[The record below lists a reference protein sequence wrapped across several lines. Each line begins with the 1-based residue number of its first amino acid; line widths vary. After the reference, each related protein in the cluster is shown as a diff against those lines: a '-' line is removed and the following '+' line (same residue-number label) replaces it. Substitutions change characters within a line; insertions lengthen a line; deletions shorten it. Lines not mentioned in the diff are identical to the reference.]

1 MAKSGIFIDHF
12 LRHPLDVKSTPI
24 FTSKL
29 RWLNPTHR
37 QGRYSYSSI
46 GTLYLHAPHLE
57 SINGMYRD

>member
-12 LRHPLDVKSTPI
+12 LRDPLAVKPTPI
-24 FTSKL
+24 FTPKL

-37 QGRYSYSSI
+37 QGRYSSI